1 LAEWNKQVV
10 FKLEFME
17 FTLSQLAGLLNGEL
31 VGEGHTKV
39 NKLSKI
45 EEAGPGSVSFLSNKK
60 YEKFVYS
67 TKASAIIVNKDF
79 RFARPVN
86 VNLIKVEDSYSA
98 FTRLLEE
105 YKKLSQKPKTGIEQP
120 SYIDETAEIGTG
132 LYLGAFAYI
141 GHGAK
146 ISNHVQIYSQVY
158 IGENVSIG
166 DQTIIYPGVRIYDDT
181 VIGAHCVIH
190 AGAVIGSDG
199 FGFAPQ
205 KDGTYKTIPQLG
217 NVIIEDHVDIG
228 ANTTIDC
235 ATIGSTRIRKGV
247 KVDNLVQIGHNCEIG
262 ENTVIAGLSGLA
274 GSAKIGKSCVIGGQV
289 GIAGHLEV
297 ADRVT
302 LAAKTG
308 VSKSINE
315 TGTVKWGYHA
325 MDHRDFMKSYAVFK
339 NLPDLTKRI
348 KELEEKMLNLGWN
361 RE

>member
-1 LAEWNKQVV
+1 
-10 FKLEFME
+10 ME
-17 FTLSQLAGLLNGEL
+17 FTLSQLSSLLNGEL
-31 VGEGHTKV
+31 VGDGHTKV

-45 EEAGPGSVSFLSNKK
+45 EEAESGSVSFLSNTK
-60 YEKFVYS
+60 YETYVYN
-67 TKASAIIVNKDF
+67 TKASAIIVNRDF

-105 YKKLSQKPKTGIEQP
+105 YQILSQKSKTGIEQP
-120 SYIDETAEIGTG
+120 SFIDKTAKIGEG
-132 LYLGAFAYI
+132 FYLGAFAYI
-141 GHGAK
+141 GNAAK
-146 ISNHVQIYSQVY
+146 IGNHVQIYSQVY

-166 DQTIIYPGVRIYDDT
+166 DHTTIYPGVKIYDNT

-190 AGAVIGSDG
+190 AGAIVGSDG

-217 NVIIEDHVDIG
+217 NVVIEGHVDIG
-228 ANTTIDC
+228 ANTTIDR
-235 ATIGSTRIRKGV
+235 ATLGSTRIGKGV

-262 ENTVIAGLSGLA
+262 ANTVIAGQCGLA
-274 GSAKIGKSCVIGGQV
+274 GSTKIGKNCVLGGQV

-308 VSKSINE
+308 VSKSLNDS
-315 TGTVKWGYHA
+315 GSVKWGSPA

-339 NLPDLTKRI
+339 NLPDLMKRI
-348 KELEEKMLNLGWN
+348 KELEEKMLNLGRN